1 MKTSLGNYHRV
12 IAVMMAVVLF
22 VTSWAIAP
30 APSLSANSETPYITM
45 NEKKVTNIVL
55 TENEEIELKAASTY
69 DGAVKYRW
77 QIRDMHQEDRWI
89 QIARGTNQEIN
100 VSYALIGSMLD
111 SNERT
116 EIRCKIIYNN
126 REDFSETVEIQV
138 SHNVYNNL
146 PADGIIPVN
155 TYKKSQTH
163 KTAVREAEEEHKT
176 YTILIN
182 YLFGNG
188 ALAFESYGATIAKG
202 SDFVTDVTS
211 PTVVGYRPVYQVD
224 GTDAEV
230 VKLNFKN
237 VQENITIN
245 VVYIPTI
252 VNYSIHHHLQNLLDD
267 DYSVQFDLIT
277 TSKGLTGDI
286 VAEGL
291 QLTQNE
297 LPGFSALTYER
308 LPIAADGSTVVEIR
322 YNRNYYLVDFDMN
335 GGYGTEPVYTRY
347 EATVGANNPTRH
359 GYVFDGWELVSYGGR
374 TPTDE
379 EKSKYEISD
388 KKTIMLPDANLTY
401 RAKWITQETTYTM
414 VFWQENANDNGYT
427 YWGYLDKIPA
437 MSGDFVDGSD
447 RVKEVDGIKDVEHF
461 TFNQEKTEKSI
472 LVEGDGSTVV
482 NVYYTRNFYKITFKA
497 SGKSCTIPTNH
508 MHTDACYDLICGESV
523 HVHTDECGKNLVCN
537 REEHAQHNA
546 DGSCLK
552 CDIDEHVQHS
562 AECLICG
569 FTSEHKEHTDA
580 CLKCGKAIHSQ
591 HGTSC
596 YADVGNAQN
605 VFTGVPGSP
614 VDGQVANHWLFGE
627 LICIQ
632 EKWYR
637 YSGSTSVGN
646 IAPTICAGIHTSH
659 TSECYKDV
667 IHMHEAECYKDGLH
681 NHVDTCYRDA
691 LHTHADD
698 CYKYTCNSSEHTHT
712 ESCKRLK
719 CGIPENH
726 AHSNSCNNTVKVV
739 YGKYDAN
746 ITDIWP
752 IVDDNGITHTGYM
765 WKSNRT
771 SNYYAFLEKMS
782 GYDLTLTRLSD
793 GNYEYNWYYYLEV
806 LEGQRTDGL
815 TLRTDGGKT
824 YYEYMPV
831 KVKSDSSS
839 LKLTYEEDYFPITGF
854 TQRDSTVPSFSNRTA
869 YLYYDRIVDHKL
881 EFNNNGHVIEE
892 KTQEGIPYGQLVTE
906 YNFTPDYPTNLEP
919 NAYEFDGWYTS
930 PRCFEG
936 TEVDWNTQTMPVG
949 DLLLYAKWAPI
960 THTVRVFKD
969 ATLSE
974 QWGEDQDVA
983 HNAFAYSP
991 DVNVENGN
999 YIFQG
1004 WFYMDEGKEKAFVF
1018 NGIPVLDDM
1027 DIYAKWSSHVPVQY
1041 TIHYVLKTT
1050 GETIADS
1057 TLGMAIAGNNKT
1069 FEAKAGNEL
1078 YEGFRTGYY
1087 PLANSHTITMSADGA
1102 HEYTFEYVYQD
1113 KMPYLVR
1120 YINAETGA
1128 VVHEEKKITENSLS
1142 VVTET
1147 FEKVEG
1153 MMPDAYQKRL
1163 VLSADTTDQDGDG
1176 IYDANVIT
1184 FYYSSNNEDAYY
1196 RIVHKVENIS
1206 GDGYLEYR
1214 AEEKI
1219 GKIGEEYTVEALTIT
1234 GFTFDG
1240 SLTKV
1245 NDVSTPTTGTTVTA
1259 TLPKEGMLIELYYKR
1274 NSVNYTV
1281 SYLDYTSKK
1290 PIVEQEKYSG
1300 MFGGQVIAYALDLT
1314 AKGYDLVSEN
1324 AKTFTLTTNEEYN
1337 IIEFFYQEQT
1347 VSLKYE
1353 IVGPSEGGSL
1363 SQYSENVS
1371 AITGKA
1377 NGSRPIVK
1385 KGYEF
1390 KGWYEDAACT
1400 RSVDSSLIDAETNQ
1414 LKPTKEE
1421 AEVWETTTYY
1431 AKIVALETELTIK
1444 VENTGELDTEQA
1456 YIFHIVGK
1464 KDTNTE
1470 GVDLTVTVIGD
1481 SKTTITKLPVGEYR
1495 ITEMT
1500 NWSWRYQNENANQEL
1515 LLEYSEEGTTITY
1528 ENMREHVKWLD
1539 GNDVT
1544 TNRFQ

>member
-55 TENEEIELKAASTY
+55 KENEEIELKASSTY

-89 QIARGTNQEIN
+89 QIARGTHQGID

-111 SNERT
+111 SNERA

-126 REDFSETVEIQV
+126 REYFSETVEIQV

-155 TYKKSQTH
+155 TYKKSQTY
-163 KTAVREAEEEHKT
+163 KTAVRAAEEEHKT

-188 ALAFESYGATIAKG
+188 ALAFESYGATVAKG

-211 PTVVGYRPVYQVD
+211 PTVVGYRSVYQVD

-252 VNYSIHHHLQNLLDD
+252 VTYSIHHHLQNLLDD
-267 DYSVQFDLIT
+267 DYSVHFDLIT

-388 KKTIMLPDANLTY
+388 KRTITLPDANLTY

-437 MSGDFVDGSD
+437 MSGDFVDGAD
-447 RVKEVDGIKDVEHF
+447 RVKEVGGIKDVEHF

-523 HVHTDECGKNLVCN
+523 HVHTGECGKNLVCN
-537 REEHAQHNA
+537 REEHAEHNA
-546 DGSCLK
+546 DGSCLT
-552 CDIDEHVQHS
+552 CDLDEHTHDGNGCGCTIEVHS
-562 AECLICG
+562 HKVSCWGDAVGDKVNFTYGFPSNPQEGRIYITTYWGTTRYYIYLKGSWYDYSPTTSLSSGAIVEASCG
-569 FTSEHKEHTDA
+569 YEEHTHNNSCCDVREH
-580 CLKCGKAIHSQ
+580 IHEDS
-591 HGTSC
+591 
-596 YADVGNAQN
+596 
-605 VFTGVPGSP
+605 
-614 VDGQVANHWLFGE
+614 
-627 LICIQ
+627 
-632 EKWYR
+632 
-637 YSGSTSVGN
+637 
-646 IAPTICAGIHTSH
+646 
-659 TSECYKDV
+659 CYKDTL
-667 IHMHEAECYKDGLH
+667 HEHSDKCYQ
-681 NHVDTCYRDA
+681 YM
-691 LHTHADD
+691 
-698 CYKYTCNSSEHTHT
+698 CNTEGHTHT
-712 ESCKRLK
+712 ETCKRLK

-726 AHSNSCNNTVKVV
+726 THSNSCNNTVKVV
-739 YGKYDAN
+739 YRKYQQLLK
-746 ITDIWP
+746 DIWP
-752 IVDDNGITHTGYM
+752 ITDDNGVTYNDGQRWKPSNSSLYSQVLVYIDEMPGEDFTLTLNTSSNDTYTMNYYLQVLDGENYDVTYDGKHYTSYLSLKANYNYVTKAEDFFDITGYVQ
-765 WKSNRT
+765 ST
-771 SNYYAFLEKMS
+771 SDPEFTSTQLKP
-782 GYDLTLTRLSD
+782 SD
-793 GNYEYNWYYYLEV
+793 KIV
-806 LEGQRTDGL
+806 D
-815 TLRTDGGKT
+815 
-824 YYEYMPV
+824 
-831 KVKSDSSS
+831 
-839 LKLTYEEDYFPITGF
+839 F
-854 TQRDSTVPSFSNRTA
+854 
-869 YLYYDRIVDHKL
+869 YYDRVTDHKL
-881 EFNNNGHVIEE
+881 EFNNNGYVIEE

-949 DLLLYAKWAPI
+949 DLLLYAKWVPI

-974 QWGEDQDVA
+974 QWGEDQIVD

-991 DVNVENGN
+991 DVNIENGN

-1004 WFYMDEGKEKAFVF
+1004 WFYMDAGKEKAFVF
-1018 NGIPVLDDM
+1018 NGIPVLGDM

-1057 TLGMAIAGNNKT
+1057 TVGMTIAGNNKT

-1078 YEGFRTGYY
+1078 YEGYRTGYY

-1184 FYYSSNNEDAYY
+1184 FYYSSNEVDAYY

-1219 GKIGEEYTVEALTIT
+1219 GKIGEEYMVEALTIT

-1245 NDVSTPTTGTTVTA
+1245 NDVSVPTTGTTVTA

-1371 AITGKA
+1371 AISGKA
-1377 NGSRPIVK
+1377 NGSRPTVK
-1385 KGYEF
+1385 NGYEF
-1390 KGWYEDAACT
+1390 KGWYEDAACAKA
-1400 RSVDSSLIDAETNQ
+1400 VDFSLIDATTNQ
-1414 LKPTKEE
+1414 LKPTKQDT
-1421 AEVWETTTYY
+1421 EVWKTKTYY
-1431 AKIVALETELTIK
+1431 AKIVAKETDLTIEVK
-1444 VENTGELDTEQA
+1444 NTGKLDTKQA
-1456 YIFHIVGK
+1456 YIFHVVGK

-1470 GVDLTVTVIGD
+1470 GVDLTVTVIDDG
-1481 SKTTITKLPVGEYR
+1481 KTTITKLPVGEYT

-1500 NWSWRYQNENANQEL
+1500 NWSWRYENENANQEL

-1528 ENMREHVKWLD
+1528 ENTREHVKWLD
-1539 GNDVT
+1539 GNYVK